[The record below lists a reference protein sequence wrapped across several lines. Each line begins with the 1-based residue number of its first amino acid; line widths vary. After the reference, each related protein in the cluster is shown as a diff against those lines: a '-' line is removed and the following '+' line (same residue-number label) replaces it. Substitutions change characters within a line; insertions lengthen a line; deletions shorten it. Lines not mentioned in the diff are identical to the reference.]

1 LSQILG
7 LVRVSLRALG
17 GRRVKEAFWP
27 PFVFSAFLRS
37 PELYPLTRQ
46 TFEVTV
52 EPRNCLEGVV
62 PLQSLG
68 FGIAGRRS
76 RAATL
81 VLLLSVTSAQ
91 HFALAASSSGA
102 TSPQAAKSGTAAPD
116 HSDKTKATKTSPP
129 AQPVVTLVEF
139 SDFEC
144 PYCAKMVAVVDQVIQ
159 SYPPGKVRLI
169 VKDFPLPIHAG
180 SELAHEACLAAKA
193 QGKYWEMYHLLFA
206 NQQRLQESDLLEY
219 AKQVRL
225 DVASFEN
232 ALKTHRYRAEI
243 EDNKAEATA
252 LGVMATPTFFVNG
265 QKLTG
270 AQTAEVLKQRVEEA
284 LGLVTPSGPPS
295 GTKETRPAPEG
306 ILANS
311 PVRGSP
317 DAVVSITEFADFQ
330 CPYCAS
336 ARSALDQV
344 LREYPHKVKLV
355 YRNFPLDFHPDSMLA
370 HHAAMAAGEQGKFW
384 EMHDLI
390 FSHQRAM
397 KRDDLFS
404 MARSLGLDMD
414 RFATDLQS
422 DKVQR
427 EISAD
432 REDGKRQ
439 GVSGTPTFY
448 VEGEEL
454 VGAASV
460 AQFEGMIT
468 RALVAKGIPA
478 DKAPIVAEA
487 GPARGPEH
495 APVTV
500 LWYSDVTS
508 PLAIAADRLME
519 QLLEAYPRQV
529 RVVYK
534 NRPLEFHK
542 DAALAHQALVAA
554 GAQGKFWP
562 MHRAMLVHQG
572 ALSATDLTN
581 YAADLGLDT
590 NRFLAD
596 MTGQVAH
603 DQVQS
608 DVSQAREAGVNG
620 VPVFVVNGTRV
631 DGIQPLSSL
640 KAIVDEQIQ
649 KTNVAAVHE

>member
-1 LSQILG
+1 
-7 LVRVSLRALG
+7 
-17 GRRVKEAFWP
+17 
-27 PFVFSAFLRS
+27 
-37 PELYPLTRQ
+37 
-46 TFEVTV
+46 
-52 EPRNCLEGVV
+52 V

-68 FGIAGRRS
+68 FGIAGRGS
-76 RAATL
+76 RAAML
-81 VLLLSVTSAQ
+81 FFLLSVTLAQ
-91 HFALAASSSGA
+91 HRALAAAASGA
-102 TSPQAAKSGTAAPD
+102 TSTQLATSEGATPGQ
-116 HSDKTKATKTSPP
+116 SDKTQPASTQPA
-129 AQPVVTLVEF
+129 AQPAVTLVEF

-144 PYCAKMVAVVDQVIQ
+144 PYCAKMVEVVDQVVEA
-159 SYPPGKVRLI
+159 YPGKVRLI
-169 VKDFPLPIHAG
+169 VKDFPLPIHKG

-219 AKQVRL
+219 AKQLHL
-225 DVASFEN
+225 DMDAFED
-232 ALKTHRYRAEI
+232 ALKTHRYRSEI
-243 EDNKAEATA
+243 EDSKAEATA
-252 LGVMATPTFFVNG
+252 LGVIATPTFFVNG

-270 AQTAEVLKQRVEEA
+270 AQSPEVLKQRIEEA
-284 LGLVTPSGPPS
+284 LGVKPSGP
-295 GTKETRPAPEG
+295 KEAGPATG
-306 ILANS
+306 GVVANS

-317 DAVVSITEFADFQ
+317 DAVVSIVEFADFQ

-336 ARSALDQV
+336 ARNALDQV

-370 HHAAMAAGEQGKFW
+370 HRAALAAGEQGKFW

-414 RFATDLQS
+414 RFTADLQS
-422 DKVQR
+422 EKLQH

-432 REDGKRQ
+432 REDGRRQ
-439 GVSGTPTFY
+439 GVQGTPTFY
-448 VEGEEL
+448 VNGQQL
-454 VGAASV
+454 VGAATV

-468 RALVAKGIPA
+468 RELVAKGIPA
-478 DKAPIVAEA
+478 DKAPVVAEA

-495 APVTV
+495 APVMV

-508 PLAIAADRLME
+508 PLAIAADHLME
-519 QLLEAYPRQV
+519 QLLEAYPKQV

-542 DAALAHQALVAA
+542 NAALAHQALVAA
-554 GAQGKFWP
+554 AAQGKFWP
-562 MHRAMLVHQG
+562 MHRALLVHQQ
-572 ALSATDLTN
+572 ALSAEDLEN

-590 NRFLAD
+590 NQFLAD
-596 MTGQVAH
+596 MTGPVAH

-620 VPVFVVNGTRV
+620 VPVFVINGTRL
-631 DGIQPLSSL
+631 DGIQPFSSL

-649 KTNVAAVHE
+649 KTNVAAVHN